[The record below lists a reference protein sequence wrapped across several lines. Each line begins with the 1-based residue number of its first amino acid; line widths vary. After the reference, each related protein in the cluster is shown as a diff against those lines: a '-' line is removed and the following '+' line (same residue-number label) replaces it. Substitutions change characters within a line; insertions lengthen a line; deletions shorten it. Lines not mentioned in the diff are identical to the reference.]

1 MMARRL
7 SPQDQRLVAALTL
20 LRDRLSFVVY
30 ELEAGE
36 LGLAGRQG
44 LAEAL
49 RKVVNDLE
57 GGDRVVEPAPE
68 PRGLVPRTF
77 SASGP

>member
-1 MMARRL
+1 MARRL

-20 LRDRLSFVVY
+20 LRDRLSFVVD
-30 ELEAGE
+30 ELEVDE
-36 LGLAGRQG
+36 CNLDDRRDLAG
-44 LAEAL
+44 AL
-49 RKVVNDLE
+49 HKVADDLE
-57 GGDRVVEPAPE
+57 GRDRVVEPAE